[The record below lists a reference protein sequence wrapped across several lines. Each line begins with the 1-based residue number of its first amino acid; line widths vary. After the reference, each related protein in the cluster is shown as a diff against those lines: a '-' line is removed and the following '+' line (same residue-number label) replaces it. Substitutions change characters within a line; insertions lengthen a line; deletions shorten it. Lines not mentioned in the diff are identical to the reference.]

1 MSNDKSN
8 TPTPDSVVDL
18 QQFKQSFKQAL
29 GRFASGVTVVGILEG
44 ETMRGMTASAFISV
58 SLEPPLVLVSVA
70 KTARMHQAL
79 QTASH
84 YGISILAEGQREISD
99 HFAWKS
105 LEEAPLYHA
114 TAGVALLEGA
124 LSHLACRIVDRHDAG
139 DHTLMVG
146 HVEYVENFDHAPL
159 LYYKGKYGQFLEL
172 EKPNPQ

>member
-1 MSNDKSN
+1 MEWLILEGMSSN
-8 TPTPDSVVDL
+8 RSLDP
-18 QQFKQSFKQAL
+18 QQFKQAL

-44 ETMRGMTASAFISV
+44 DIMRGMTASAFISV
-58 SLEPPLVLVSVA
+58 SLEPPLVLVSIA

-84 YGISILAEGQREISD
+84 YGVSILAENQREISD

-105 LEEAPLYHA
+105 LENAPLYQA
-114 TAGVALLEGA
+114 KSGVALLEGA

-172 EKPNPQ
+172 EKPNTTT